1 MSLPDPSAVVL
12 DTNVFVGAGFRP
24 ESSSAEIVRAVREG
38 RLRMPW
44 TEATREEIESVLRR
58 IPPLSWTDVKE
69 LFRGAGRVAEDPDPR
84 DEAHPSGE
92 DPTPIDV
99 SWIPDPS
106 DRQFAALAKR
116 TGAVLV
122 SSDRHLLE
130 GRERA
135 DVPIRT
141 PGEFRETLTRDAS
154 GRSPSSGSSGS
165 DR

>member
-1 MSLPDPSAVVL
+1 MTASHRAPAVVL

-44 TEATREEIESVLRR
+44 TGATRGEVESVLRR
-58 IPPLSWTDVKE
+58 IPPLSWTDVEE
-69 LFRGAGRVAEDPDPR
+69 LFRDADRVVEDPDP
-84 DEAHPSGE
+84 E
-92 DPTPIDV
+92 DV
-99 SWIPDPS
+99 EWVPDPS
-106 DRQFAALAKR
+106 DRKFAALAKR

-122 SSDRHLLE
+122 SSDRHLLD

-135 DVPIRT
+135 DFSIRT
-141 PGEFRETLTRDAS
+141 PGKFRETLTRDAS
-154 GRSPSSGSSGS
+154 SHSPPSGSSGS